1 MVTDEDEIQVMIFQK
16 SKPMSNYESRS
27 SSFSC
32 SFLFEA
38 IVSWIP
44 ALSLQAM

>member
-1 MVTDEDEIQVMIFQK
+1 MVTDEDEIQIMIFQK
-16 SKPMSNYESRS
+16 SKPMSNQHS